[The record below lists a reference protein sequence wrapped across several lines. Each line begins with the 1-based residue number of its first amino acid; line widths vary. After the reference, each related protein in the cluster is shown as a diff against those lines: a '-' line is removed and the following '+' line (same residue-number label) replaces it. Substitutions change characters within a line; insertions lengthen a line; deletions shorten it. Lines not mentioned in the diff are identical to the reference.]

1 MPQFRILLS
10 VEVVLDADDRKTAEA
25 HVTPLISKLS
35 FVRTEEGVEVN
46 DVAFV
51 VCENLDEELDDDLVQ
66 LQDYDDSRPCGDPD
80 CSCS

>member
-25 HVTPLISKLS
+25 HVTPLINKLS

-51 VCENLDEELDDDLVQ
+51 VCENLDDDLVQ